1 MIKLS
6 TFSWSLV
13 FLCAGFCCPE
23 EDDYIELATYTLEV
37 PELIEITNSRTT
49 YALNDTIWIK
59 TEVLVNLEH
68 QGEIINISEVAGNSD
83 RLYAY
88 LDLYQQTGFENP
100 TLLSLS
106 PDEVIIREGEVSTNS
121 ALLATAF
128 LNGQNFQSKFGIVLK
143 QPGEF
148 FISNYY
154 QQSLNLFVDTN
165 NGVLVYLLTTFKNS
179 DEGDLFRF
187 TVE

>member
-1 MIKLS
+1 MKLS

-23 EDDYIELATYTLEV
+23 EDDYIEPATYTIEA
-37 PELIEITNSRTT
+37 PELIEIKDSRTS

-59 TEVLVNLEH
+59 TEVSVNQEDN
-68 QGEIINISEVAGNSD
+68 GEIINISEVAGNSD

-106 PDEVIIREGEVSTNS
+106 PDEVIIRGGEVSTSS
-121 ALLATAF
+121 ALIATAF
-128 LNGQNFQSKFGIVLK
+128 LNGQNFQSEFGIVLK

-148 FISNYY
+148 FISSYY
-154 QQSLNLFVDTN
+154 QQPLNLYIDSN

-179 DEGDLFRF
+179 DEPDLFRF

>member
-1 MIKLS
+1 MKLS

-23 EDDYIELATYTLEV
+23 EYDYIEPATYTIEA
-37 PELIEITNSRTT
+37 PNLIEITDARTT

-59 TEVLVNLEH
+59 TEVPVNLEH
-68 QGEIINISEVAGNSD
+68 NGEIIDISEVAGNSD

-106 PDEVIIREGEVSTNS
+106 PDEVIIRGGEVSTSS
-121 ALLATAF
+121 ALIATAF
-128 LNGQNFQSKFGIVLK
+128 
-143 QPGEF
+143 
-148 FISNYY
+148 
-154 QQSLNLFVDTN
+154 
-165 NGVLVYLLTTFKNS
+165 
-179 DEGDLFRF
+179 
-187 TVE
+187 

>member
-23 EDDYIELATYTLEV
+23 EDDYIEPATYTIEA
-37 PELIEITNSRTT
+37 PGLIEIKDSRTS
-49 YALNDTIWIK
+49 YALHDTIWIK
-59 TEVLVNLEH
+59 TEVPVNLEH
-68 QGEIINISEVAGNSD
+68 NGELLDISEVAGNSD

-106 PDEVIIREGEVSTNS
+106 QNEVIIREGEVSTSS
-121 ALLATAF
+121 ALIATAF
-128 LNGQNFQSKFGIVLK
+128 LNGQKFQSEFGIVLK

-148 FISNYY
+148 FIGTYY
-154 QQSLNLFVDTN
+154 QQPLNLYVDTN
-165 NGVLVYLLTTFKNS
+165 NGVIVYLLTTFKSS
-179 DEGDLFRF
+179 DEPDLFRF

>member
-13 FLCAGFCCPE
+13 FLCAGFCCPG
-23 EDDYIELATYTLEV
+23 EDDYIEPATYTV
-37 PELIEITNSRTT
+37 QAPDLIQIKDSRTSYT
-49 YALNDTIWIK
+49 LNDTIWIK
-59 TEVLVNLEH
+59 TEVPVNLDYN
-68 QGEIINISEVAGNSD
+68 GEIINISEVAGNSD

-106 PDEVIIREGEVSTNS
+106 PDEVIIREGEVSTSS
-121 ALLATAF
+121 ALIATAF
-128 LNGQNFQSKFGIVLK
+128 LDGQNFQSEFGIVLK
-143 QPGEF
+143 QSGEF
-148 FISNYY
+148 FISSYY
-154 QQSLNLFVDTN
+154 QQPLNLYVDSN
-165 NGVLVYLLTTFKNS
+165 NGVLVYLLTNFKDS
-179 DEGDLFRF
+179 GEPDLFRF

>member
-13 FLCAGFCCPE
+13 SLCAGFCCPE
-23 EDDYIELATYTLEV
+23 EDDYIEPATYTIETT
-37 PELIEITNSRTT
+37 ELIEITDSRTT

-59 TEVLVNLEH
+59 TEVPVNLEH
-68 QGEIINISEVAGNSD
+68 QDEIINISEVTGNSD

-121 ALLATAF
+121 ALIATAF
-128 LNGQNFQSKFGIVLK
+128 RNGQNFQSEYGIVLK

-148 FISNYY
+148 FISGYY
-154 QQSLNLFVDTN
+154 QQPLNLFVDTN
-165 NGVLVYLLTTFKNS
+165 NGVLVYLLTTFKDS
-179 DEGDLFRF
+179 DEPDLFRF